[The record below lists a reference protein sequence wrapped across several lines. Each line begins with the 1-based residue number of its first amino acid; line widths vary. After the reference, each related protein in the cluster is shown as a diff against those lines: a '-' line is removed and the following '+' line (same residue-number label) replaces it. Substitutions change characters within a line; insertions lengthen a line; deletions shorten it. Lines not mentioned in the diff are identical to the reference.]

1 MAGLF
6 STGATPRFVP
16 LGANDK
22 SVRAQPV
29 DPVERPSHLPKFY
42 IFASKGPS
50 KDNIVSG
57 GAAVNLYG
65 SDTFDEHSPFFTHST
80 KFLIGCTGAGQ
91 QVMVQRLL
99 PSDIGP
105 RSNIALYMDVLESDI
120 PNYKRNSSG
129 DIVKDTAGAP
139 VVDDAKPTVK
149 GYEIKF
155 VTDYNST
162 EEPVQSGLLT
172 SKPGVMM
179 KTVVTYRDSETET
192 ETVDVPTGRHEV
204 QRVGTGRFNTI
215 VEDNPNPEKEELTAV
230 EYKPKIRTK
239 LETASGADSNAK
251 VELKEVVVKWDMLPS
266 IQDVVDKANSTDE
279 ATKATYDKLY
289 IDRIATYMEDAINNP
304 GVYVQTTLDGG
315 KLSDP
320 SVAAILKAANDMAA
334 QQAENTSFGTTDF
347 KDKYPWNAMK
357 LVAKP
362 ADFAELDASS
372 YKDNIA
378 TISATIT
385 NNVKISR
392 HEEIM
397 EDKLVEIVDHVT
409 RPIKIKEE
417 KELVSTMY
425 PIMEWRAKYHGKS
438 YNNLG
443 FSINTQYLNEFNKV
457 LAKAVKKYP
466 YTFSVYS
473 RANEKSSGEVYR
485 SLFGENEVEVLL
497 SGSPVIDPS
506 LEQRRDILNVFK
518 TEFFNETDPI
528 KPYKPYGF
536 EDPYFYDSNVEKLL
550 KKFLES
556 ESEVISFEPALYE
569 ADNEY
574 AKNIDWY
581 DFDALSKEDLADQ
594 FGLINPFTCKTSKN
608 VKLQTV
614 KLSEDRPK
622 LRENL
627 KEVNMSANKPIFL
640 AGGSDGTMD
649 NAHFE
654 EAVKAEFLK
663 YADPDSELQELA
675 YAIESCIWDSGFSL
689 DVKKEMINMI
699 SIRKDTMVGL
709 GTHTVDGSKP
719 LPTSKAR
726 AIATALNARL
736 KLNPESTYYG
746 TSVARGIVVLGA
758 GEISTE
764 DTGITY
770 PLTYDIMVKTA
781 RFAGAGNGR
790 WKREFIF
797 DHGEN
802 AVISTMKNIVPEFIP
817 TTIRPVLWT
826 SNVIYPQR
834 YDRKNHF
841 FPALQTVYDNDTS
854 VLNNYFTI
862 LALCDVTKIGFDT
875 WKNFTGVISL
885 TPNEFKAEVEKFATT
900 AVTGKYAG
908 IITVVP
914 ECVITEADEARGYS
928 YQLVF
933 KLYANNM
940 KTVCVYTTEVYRA
953 GEELK

>member
-91 QVMVQRLL
+91 QVMVQGLL

-239 LETASGADSNAK
+239 LETASAADSNSR

-289 IDRIATYMEDAINNP
+289 IDRIATYMEDAVNNP

-334 QQAENTSFGTTDF
+334 LQAENTSFGQPDF

-372 YKDNIA
+372 YKDKIA
-378 TISATIT
+378 TVSATIT

-392 HEEIM
+392 QEEIM

-409 RPIKIKEE
+409 RPVKIKEE
-417 KELVSTMY
+417 KEVVSTMY

-473 RANEKSSGEVYR
+473 RANEKSSGEVFR

-497 SGSPVIDPS
+497 SGSLVIDPS
-506 LEQRRDILNVFK
+506 LEQRN
-518 TEFFNETDPI
+518 
-528 KPYKPYGF
+528 
-536 EDPYFYDSNVEKLL
+536 
-550 KKFLES
+550 
-556 ESEVISFEPALYE
+556 
-569 ADNEY
+569 
-574 AKNIDWY
+574 
-581 DFDALSKEDLADQ
+581 
-594 FGLINPFTCKTSKN
+594 
-608 VKLQTV
+608 
-614 KLSEDRPK
+614 
-622 LRENL
+622 
-627 KEVNMSANKPIFL
+627 
-640 AGGSDGTMD
+640 
-649 NAHFE
+649 
-654 EAVKAEFLK
+654 
-663 YADPDSELQELA
+663 
-675 YAIESCIWDSGFSL
+675 
-689 DVKKEMINMI
+689 
-699 SIRKDTMVGL
+699 
-709 GTHTVDGSKP
+709 
-719 LPTSKAR
+719 
-726 AIATALNARL
+726 
-736 KLNPESTYYG
+736 
-746 TSVARGIVVLGA
+746 
-758 GEISTE
+758 
-764 DTGITY
+764 
-770 PLTYDIMVKTA
+770 
-781 RFAGAGNGR
+781 
-790 WKREFIF
+790 
-797 DHGEN
+797 
-802 AVISTMKNIVPEFIP
+802 
-817 TTIRPVLWT
+817 
-826 SNVIYPQR
+826 
-834 YDRKNHF
+834 
-841 FPALQTVYDNDTS
+841 
-854 VLNNYFTI
+854 
-862 LALCDVTKIGFDT
+862 
-875 WKNFTGVISL
+875 
-885 TPNEFKAEVEKFATT
+885 
-900 AVTGKYAG
+900 
-908 IITVVP
+908 
-914 ECVITEADEARGYS
+914 
-928 YQLVF
+928 
-933 KLYANNM
+933 
-940 KTVCVYTTEVYRA
+940 
-953 GEELK
+953 